1 MQPSV
6 HHSRAY
12 VLTTGL
18 LNKNNEWMVCDWQA
32 LCAQLLLQWNR
43 LTSDELKAAGANR
56 RRIASLVSKKYDID
70 SHLVENYLSNLERT
84 LPLV

>member
-1 MQPSV
+1 MQSSV
-6 HHSRAY
+6 HHTRAY

-18 LNKNNEWMVCDWQA
+18 MNKNNEWMVCNWQA

-43 LTSDELKAAGANR
+43 LTTDELKEAGANR
-56 RRIASLVSKKYDID
+56 RRIAYLVSEKYDID
-70 SHLVENYLSNLERT
+70 TRLVENYLSNLERT